1 MRNLTALLVL
11 ALVIGAATAAGAAEP
26 GFADVIC
33 PQATQYVLA
42 VGKLRNS
49 DPPERIYAAA
59 QAATDA
65 YQRCSKD
72 KLSNGFREAQHYADT
87 RGSSFAV
94 LAARA
99 LVALKRPDDARRELE
114 QWRPLVQQVVDW
126 KSETETIVSPHSPLI
141 AHGDMSDVM
150 APPEM
155 TAKGGD
161 HRASM
166 YAKSAKEIVVAID
179 AELAQIPSERERPR
193 TQGRS
198 SPEPAPSASPKP

>member
-1 MRNLTALLVL
+1 MLRLTASLTV
-11 ALVIGAATAAGAAEP
+11 ALIASDCVGAAAASP
-26 GFADVIC
+26 GFADTIC
-33 PQATQYVLA
+33 PEATQYVLA
-42 VGKLRNS
+42 VGKLNN
-49 DPPERIYAAA
+49 DAPPQRIYDVVQPAV
-59 QAATDA
+59 DA

-72 KLSNGFREAQHYADT
+72 KLAYGFREAQHYADT

-99 LVALKRPDDARRELE
+99 LVALKRPEDARLELE

-141 AHGDMSDVM
+141 VHGPMSDAM
-150 APPEM
+150 AREL
-155 TAKGGD
+155 TAKEGD

-166 YAKSAKEIVVAID
+166 YAQSAKEIAVAID
-179 AELAQIPSERERPR
+179 AELAQIPSARERPR
-193 TQGRS
+193 TQGRG

>member
-1 MRNLTALLVL
+1 MRKLLTVL
-11 ALVIGAATAAGAAEP
+11 TFAVAASAPGGARAADV
-26 GFADVIC
+26 GFSDVIC
-33 PQATQYVLA
+33 PQATQYVVA
-42 VGKLRNS
+42 VGKLRNG

-59 QAATDA
+59 QAAADA
-65 YQRCSKD
+65 YQRCSKE
-72 KLSNGFREAQHYADT
+72 KLSYGFREAQHYADT

-99 LVALKRPDDARRELE
+99 LVALKRPEDARLELE

-141 AHGDMSDVM
+141 VHGPMSDAM
-150 APPEM
+150 AREL
-155 TAKGGD
+155 TAKEGD

-166 YAKSAKEIVVAID
+166 YAQSAKEIAVAID
-179 AELAQIPSERERPR
+179 AELAQIPSARERPR
-193 TQGRS
+193 TQGRG

>member
-1 MRNLTALLVL
+1 MRKLIAVLTVAFV
-11 ALVIGAATAAGAAEP
+11 ASASPGARAAGG
-26 GFADVIC
+26 GFSDVIC
-33 PQATQYVLA
+33 PEATQYV
-42 VGKLRNS
+42 VGVAKLRKD
-49 DPPERIYAAA
+49 DPPQRIYEAA

-114 QWRPLVQQVVDW
+114 QWRPLAQQVVDW
-126 KSETETIVSPHSPLI
+126 KSETETSVSPHSPLI
-141 AHGDMSDVM
+141 AHGAASDAM
-150 APPEM
+150 APPELM
-155 TAKGGD
+155 AKPGD

-166 YAKSAKEIVVAID
+166 YAQSAKEIVLAID
-179 AELAQIPSERERPR
+179 AELAQIPSARERPLR
-193 TQGRS
+193 QGTN
-198 SPEPAPSASPKP
+198 PPAPSSSPNP

>member
-1 MRNLTALLVL
+1 MQKL
-11 ALVIGAATAAGAAEP
+11 AAIFAFAVAANAPSVAGASDG
-26 GFADVIC
+26 GFSDVIC
-33 PQATQYVLA
+33 PQATQYVVA
-42 VGKLRNS
+42 VGKLRVG

-65 YQRCSKD
+65 YQRCSKE
-72 KLSNGFREAQHYADT
+72 KLSYGFREAQHYADT

-141 AHGDMSDVM
+141 AHGAMSDAM
-150 APPEM
+150 AGELM
-155 TAKGGD
+155 AKDGD

-166 YAKSAKEIVVAID
+166 YANSAKEIVVAID
-179 AELAQIPSERERPR
+179 AELAHIPSARERPLR
-193 TQGRS
+193 QGQTTPAPTS
-198 SPEPAPSASPKP
+198 SPNP